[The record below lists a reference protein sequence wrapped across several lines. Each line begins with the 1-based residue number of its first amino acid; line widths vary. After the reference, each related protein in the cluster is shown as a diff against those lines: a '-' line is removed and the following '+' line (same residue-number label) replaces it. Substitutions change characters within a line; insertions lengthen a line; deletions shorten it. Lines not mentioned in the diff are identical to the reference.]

1 MKNLDNR
8 KVISIITLLSAVA
21 FYVAFAIIDGAV
33 ICVDSPG
40 YIEMSISREPLYP
53 LYLAFFR
60 LIFGSTG
67 DTYLLVAA
75 IGQCLLAGLCT
86 WSLIDFATKRAKL
99 KPVFEILFLIICI
112 SVSLLCRFV
121 AKRGSMYNTCIL
133 TESICIPLIMLFSR
147 YILSYCA
154 EKKNK
159 DLVISVI
166 LSLIMIL
173 TRKQMLITVVLV
185 IAAIIYVNLLSLR
198 TLILIVV
205 CSLAIMGGNK
215 VLDYTYNYAVHGGA
229 FAHFNDNRFLTTV
242 VFYVAEREDG
252 ERINE
257 EGLRRLYYDIYD
269 TCDSENSMLHS
280 AEGSVYDRNNH
291 FVDHY
296 DMIQIDHM
304 LPLIREHV
312 DETYGQLNSSEREAK
327 VDEISNSLAWALI
340 PTVWP
345 KMMGLFARNFLYGIV
360 NTVGKATMKIMYPY
374 AIVVFLGYVALLCI
388 NIKRNK
394 NNFVNIFA
402 GFTLMAI
409 LLNITGVAATI
420 FCQVRYMIYMMPLF
434 YIGLVLLL
442 SDTFAIGR
450 VGESDGE

>member
-1 MKNLDNR
+1 MKNFDNR
-8 KVISIITLLSAVA
+8 KVISLISLISAVA

-60 LIFGSTG
+60 FIFGSMG
-67 DTYLLVAA
+67 EAYLLAAA

-86 WSLIDFATKRAKL
+86 WSLIDFVTKKANLR
-99 KPVFEILFLIICI
+99 PVFEILFLIICF

-147 YILSYCA
+147 FILSYCT
-154 EKKNK
+154 EKNK
-159 DLVISVI
+159 KDLIISVI
-166 LSLIMIL
+166 LSLVMIL
-173 TRKQMLITVVLV
+173 TRKQMLITIILI
-185 IAAIIYVNLLSLR
+185 IAAIIYVNLISLR

-205 CSLAIMGGNK
+205 CSLAILGGNK

-252 ERINE
+252 EIIVD
-257 EGLRRLYYDIYD
+257 EGLRSLYYDIYD

-280 AEGSVYDRNNH
+280 AEGSVYDKNNH

-304 LPLIREHV
+304 LPLIREYVDTTYNYSDNSQREARV
-312 DETYGQLNSSEREAK
+312 DE
-327 VDEISNSLAWALI
+327 VSNALAWTII
-340 PTVWP
+340 PAVWP
-345 KMMGLFARNFLYGIV
+345 KMIGLFARNFLYGVV

-374 AIVVFLGYVALLCI
+374 AILVFLEYVALLI
-388 NIKRNK
+388 VNIKRNK
-394 NNFVNIFA
+394 KNFINVFA
-402 GFTLMAI
+402 CFTLLAI
-409 LLNITGVAATI
+409 LLNVAGVAATI

-434 YIGLVLLL
+434 YIALVLLL
-442 SDTFAIGR
+442 LDFFKFGVRSGK
-450 VGESDGE
+450 